1 MFSQDQLPWPASERK
16 TVITE
21 ALMAETVATEAIM
34 PSVVEPILPYDTVDL
49 EMWPQ
54 TQNAGETRFRD
65 AVREAALVAGGE
77 LLFDLPAEGL
87 VADRLRIAVARIP
100 DDDDKMRVV
109 LATLD
114 QDGAEIHLQMPDA
127 ATAHLVGFA
136 EAFVGLFQAEALV
149 GLFHQRI
156 APEADTAESLD
167 LVARLGDIRAAL
179 DYDMAE
185 PAVAIFEPQAAA
197 A

>member
-16 TVITE
+16 TAVAM
-21 ALMAETVATEAIM
+21 AL
-34 PSVVEPILPYDTVDL
+34 SSDTVDL

-54 TQNAGETRFRD
+54 APDAGAARFRE
-65 AVREAALVAGGE
+65 AVREAATAAGGE
-77 LLFDLPAEGL
+77 LLFDLPADGL

-100 DDDDKMRVV
+100 DDDEKMRVV

-136 EAFVGLFQAEALV
+136 DAFVGLFQAEALV
-149 GLFHQRI
+149 GLLHGSAEPQG
-156 APEADTAESLD
+156 TAERSD
-167 LVARLGDIRAAL
+167 VATILEDATLMLRHA
-179 DYDMAE
+179 MAR
-185 PAVAIFEPQAAA
+185 PQAVAA
-197 A
+197 

>member
-16 TVITE
+16 AVAAIDFAALATVTTVSAIADIPEAVVVTDVTTAGAVKCLTE
-21 ALMAETVATEAIM
+21 MTAAVDVADEATVEA
-34 PSVVEPILPYDTVDL
+34 VTPYDTVDL

-54 TQNAGETRFRD
+54 TPDVGETRFRE
-65 AVREAALVAGGE
+65 AVREAALAAGGE

-100 DDDDKMRVV
+100 DDDEKMRVV

-136 EAFVGLFQAEALV
+136 EAFVGLFQAEAL
-149 GLFHQRI
+149 
-156 APEADTAESLD
+156 
-167 LVARLGDIRAAL
+167 
-179 DYDMAE
+179 
-185 PAVAIFEPQAAA
+185 
-197 A
+197 

>member
-16 TVITE
+16 NAIADV
-21 ALMAETVATEAIM
+21 AL
-34 PSVVEPILPYDTVDL
+34 SSDTVDL

-54 TQNAGETRFRD
+54 TPNAGETRFRE
-65 AVREAALVAGGE
+65 AVREAATAAGGE

-100 DDDDKMRVV
+100 DDDEKMRVV

-149 GLFHQRI
+149 GLFHHR
-156 APEADTAESLD
+156 AEPDAAEAERQEAERQD
-167 LVARLGDIRAAL
+167 AVARLENVRAVLEHA
-179 DYDMAE
+179 MAG
-185 PAVAIFEPQAAA
+185 PDAVAA
-197 A
+197 